1 VADVGLRAGVIPPA
15 VFAML
20 VVMAVATTAMTAPLL
35 HWIYPLRYLQAL
47 GSSVRTGDSSGER
60 RRGFTVMIPVSL
72 PKSGAPL
79 VQLAES
85 LIGEERDRSRLLAI
99 HLRRPVDHDA
109 YRSGLDEA
117 AQSHDESLAPLLA
130 QARGRMIPVEQ
141 ISFISLDVA
150 GDISTVARLNDVD
163 LVLMGFHKPVIGRTI
178 LGGTVHRVLH
188 QCERDVAVFV
198 DRGFRAARRV
208 LVPYLG
214 SPHDRL
220 ALELAH
226 RIARHTEA
234 QVTVLHIVAPMRYG
248 DGGAAGVRSAVD
260 RIFEEPGRKTPVTF
274 RVIEDESPVGVV
286 LHQSQNADLVIIGV
300 GEEWGLESHLF
311 GWRAQ
316 RIARDCPSS
325 LLLVRKAGGRGGAEA
340 DEIAGEAAAGSGDP
354 VQPS

>member
-1 VADVGLRAGVIPPA
+1 MP
-15 VFAML
+15 
-20 VVMAVATTAMTAPLL
+20 
-35 HWIYPLRYLQAL
+35 W
-47 GSSVRTGDSSGER
+47 RTR
-60 RRGFTVMIPVSL
+60 RR
-72 PKSGAPL
+72 
-79 VQLAES
+79 
-85 LIGEERDRSRLLAI
+85 
-99 HLRRPVDHDA
+99 LRRPVDHDA

-117 AQSHDESLAPLLA
+117 GQSHDESLAPLLA
-130 QARGRMIPVEQ
+130 QARGRLIPVEQ

-150 GDISTVARLNDVD
+150 GDISTVARMNDVD
-163 LVLMGFHKPVIGRTI
+163 LVLMGFHKPVIGKTI
-178 LGGTVHRVLH
+178 LGGTVHRVLQ

-234 QVTVLHIVAPMRYG
+234 QVTVLHIVAPMRND
-248 DGGAAGVRSAVD
+248 DGGAAAVRGAVD
-260 RIFEEPGRKTPVTF
+260 RIFQEPGHKTPVTF

-286 LHQSQNADLVIIGV
+286 LHQSQNADLVIFGV
-300 GEEWGLESHLF
+300 AEEWGLESHLF

-325 LLLVRKAGGRGGAEA
+325 LLLVRKAGARGGATA
-340 DEIAGEAAAGSGDP
+340 AVAGAAPTSSGDP
-354 VQPS
+354 VQPG